1 MRSTITKLH
10 SLLKRE
16 EGQTMAEYTIVL
28 GVISVGIILALVAL
42 SGAVSDELNTIA
54 SMI

>member
-1 MRSTITKLH
+1 MRSTIAKLH
-10 SLLKRE
+10 GLLKRE
-16 EGQTMAEYTIVL
+16 EGQTMAEYSIVL

-42 SGAVSDELNTIA
+42 GGGISDELNTIA